1 MLITFRTQAAGP
13 ITMFAEPAQALLKL
27 MGQTGVVPGGV
38 KGDEVARALDSL
50 RKAMGKTPMPPAQQ
64 PDDDPADRREGPVAL
79 QRRAVPL
86 IDLLERAEKAK
97 ADVYWVE
104 GA

>member
-1 MLITFRTQAAGP
+1 MLITFRTKAAGP
-13 ITMFAEPAQALLKL
+13 ITMFGEPAQQLLKL

-38 KGDEVARALDSL
+38 KGDEVGKALEALRAALG
-50 RKAMGKTPMPPAQQ
+50 KAPPPPRDN
-64 PDDDPADRREGPVAL
+64 PDDDPAERQNAPVAL

-86 IDLLERAEKAK
+86 IDLLERAQKAK
-97 ADVYWVE
+97 ADVIWVE